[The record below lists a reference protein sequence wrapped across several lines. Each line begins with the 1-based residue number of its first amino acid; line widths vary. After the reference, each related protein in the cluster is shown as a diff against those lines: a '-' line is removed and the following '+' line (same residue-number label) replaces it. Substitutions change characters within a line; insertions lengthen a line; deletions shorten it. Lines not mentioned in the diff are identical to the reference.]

1 MWLRSGGEHFQR
13 KELANRFWAKSRK
26 RRTVIVTK
34 CAYYKPTTD
43 MFNSNVQPNRAGAAE
58 SVVT

>member
-1 MWLRSGGEHFQR
+1 MWLKSGGEHFQR
-13 KELANRFWAKSRK
+13 KELANRFWAKFQK

-34 CAYYKPTTD
+34 CTTD

-58 SVVT
+58 SIVI